1 MSKTVEVDT
10 RTFVRFWLVI
20 SALALAVVLIE
31 QAATGLIIVG
41 LAIFLAIAV
50 RPLVTK
56 VEKLLG
62 KEHHALASGLTVGGL
77 VLVIGTALAIVG
89 PTVLSETTTFLKEA
103 PEMLQQDNG
112 NWDRINEFGKFFG
125 IEDAHAQIVSG
136 LRDFSGKILT
146 TIKANF
152 LSSVSAV
159 GSFLVSLIL
168 TIIIAILWLIQG
180 PEIMEKFWQ
189 KVSNKNDKVGQI
201 SRRIVSNMANVISK
215 YVSGQALVA
224 LLDGTVT
231 GIIVFVLSLI
241 FGFSSGL
248 AFPMALIA
256 AIFYLIPMFGPLIT
270 AVVVSLI
277 TFISAPLA
285 GLIFLIVYVIYEQI
299 ENNVIAPKV
308 QGNAL
313 DLPSVIILISIT
325 IGIYMFGLLG
335 AIISIPIAGMIKV
348 LIDEYPNIRAL
359 REKES

>member
-10 RTFVRFWLVI
+10 KTFVRFWLVV
-20 SALALAVVLIE
+20 AVLALGVLLIN
-31 QAATGLIIVG
+31 QAATGLLIVG
-41 LAIFLAIAV
+41 IAIFIAIAV
-50 RPLVTK
+50 RPLVLK

-62 KEHHALASGLTVGGL
+62 KERHALASGLTVGGL
-77 VLVIGTALAIVG
+77 VLIIGTALAIIG
-89 PTVLSETTTFLKEA
+89 PTVVSETTTFLKDA
-103 PEMLQQDNG
+103 PQMLSEGTGSWSQ
-112 NWDRINEFGKFFG
+112 INDFGKFFG

-136 LRDFSGKILT
+136 IKDFSGTLLDGF
-146 TIKANF
+146 KANF
-152 LSSVSAV
+152 LSSVGAI
-159 GSFLVSLIL
+159 GSFLASLIL

-180 PEIMEKFWQ
+180 PEIMDKFWQ
-189 KVSNKNDKVGQI
+189 KVASKNSEVGKL
-201 SRRIVSNMANVISK
+201 SRRIVSEMSEVVSK
-215 YVSGQALVA
+215 YVGGQALVA
-224 LLDGTVT
+224 LLDGVVT
-231 GIIVFVLSLI
+231 GVIVFALSLV

-285 GLIFLIVYVIYEQI
+285 GLIFLVVYVIYEQI
-299 ENNVIAPKV
+299 ENNIIAPKV

-313 DLPSVIILISIT
+313 DLPSVVILIAVT
-325 IGIYMFGLLG
+325 IGIYMFGLIG

-359 REKES
+359 RDKE

>member
-10 RTFVRFWLVI
+10 KTFVRFWLVV
-20 SALALAVVLIE
+20 AVLALAVLLIS
-31 QAATGLIIVG
+31 QASAGLLIVG
-41 LAIFLAIAV
+41 IAIFIAIAV
-50 RPLVTK
+50 RPLVVK
-56 VEKLLG
+56 VEKVLG
-62 KEHHALASGLTVGGL
+62 KERRALSAGLTVGGL
-77 VLVIGTALAIVG
+77 VLIIGTALAIIG
-89 PTVLSETTTFLKEA
+89 PTVVSETTTFLKDA
-103 PEMLQQDNG
+103 PQMLSEGTSSWNQ
-112 NWDRINEFGKFFG
+112 INDFGKFFG

-136 LRDFSGKILT
+136 LKDLSGTLLDGFKT
-146 TIKANF
+146 NF
-152 LSSVSAV
+152 LSSVGAV
-159 GSFLVSLIL
+159 GSFLASLIL
-168 TIIIAILWLIQG
+168 TIVIAILWLIQG

-189 KVSNKNDKVGQI
+189 KVTSKNSDVGKL
-201 SRRIVSNMANVISK
+201 SRRIVSEMSEVVSK
-215 YVSGQALVA
+215 YVGGQALVA

-285 GLIFLIVYVIYEQI
+285 GLIFLVVYVIYEQI
-299 ENNVIAPKV
+299 ENNLIAPKV

-313 DLPSVIILISIT
+313 DLPSVIILIAVT
-325 IGIYMFGLLG
+325 IGIYMFGLIG
-335 AIISIPIAGMIKV
+335 AIISIPIAGMVKV

-359 REKES
+359 REKE

>member
-10 RTFVRFWLVI
+10 KTFVRFWLVI
-20 SALALAVVLIE
+20 SLLALAVLLIQ

-50 RPLVTK
+50 RPLVSK
-56 VEKLLG
+56 VERLLG
-62 KEHHALASGLTVGGL
+62 KERHALAAGLTVGGL
-77 VLVIGTALAIVG
+77 VLIIGTALAIVG
-89 PTVLSETTTFLKEA
+89 PTIVSETTTFLKEA
-103 PEMLQQDNG
+103 PEMIENANG
-112 NWDRINEFGKFFG
+112 GWDQINEIGNFFG
-125 IEDAHAQIVSG
+125 IEDARTQITSN
-136 LRDFSGKILT
+136 LRDFSGHLLEGF
-146 TIKANF
+146 KANF
-152 LSSVSAV
+152 FSSVGAI
-159 GSFLVSLIL
+159 GSFIVSLIL
-168 TIIIAILWLIQG
+168 TIVITILWLIQG
-180 PEIMEKFWQ
+180 PDIMDNFW
-189 KVSNKNDKVGQI
+189 KKISSKNDKVGKL
-201 SRRIVSNMANVISK
+201 SRRIVSRMAEVISK
-215 YVSGQALVA
+215 YVGGQALVA

-231 GIIVFVLSLI
+231 WIIVFVLSLI

-270 AVVVSLI
+270 AVIVSLI

-313 DLPSVIILISIT
+313 DLPSVIVLISVT

-359 REKES
+359 HENN

>member
-20 SALALAVVLIE
+20 AVLALAVVLIS
-31 QAATGLIIVG
+31 QASTGLLIVG
-41 LAIFLAIAV
+41 IAIFFAIAV
-50 RPLVTK
+50 RPLVAK
-56 VEKLLG
+56 VEKLIG
-62 KEHHALASGLTVGGL
+62 KERRALASGLTVGGL
-77 VLVIGTALAIVG
+77 VLLIGLALAVVG
-89 PTVLSETTTFLKEA
+89 PTVVTETTNFLKDA
-103 PEMLQQDNG
+103 PSMVQNDDDTWEK
-112 NWDRINEFGKFFG
+112 INEFGKFFG
-125 IEDAHAQIVSG
+125 IEDAHAQVVSG
-136 LRDFSGKILT
+136 IKDLSNQLLSGF
-146 TIKANF
+146 KANF

-168 TIIIAILWLIQG
+168 TIVIAILWLIQG

-189 KVSNKNDKVGQI
+189 KVTSKNSEVGKL
-201 SRRIVSNMANVISK
+201 SRRITSNMTNVISK
-215 YVSGQALVA
+215 YVGGQVLVA

-231 GIIVFVLSLI
+231 GLIVFILSLI
-241 FGFSSGL
+241 FGFSGGL

-313 DLPSVIILISIT
+313 DLPSVIILISVT

-335 AIISIPIAGMIKV
+335 AIISIPIAGMVKV
-348 LIDEYPNIRAL
+348 FIDEYPNIRAL
-359 REKES
+359 REN